1 MSHLKLLPNGLNYA
15 IKEYGVLGNLRRIM
29 ARNDDRFENY
39 ITMANRVLP
48 NQNPLVQFLL
58 MFSVDVEWTEDYL
71 INVIDAKLQ
80 QNASLANLTSLY
92 NKGKNHIGSV
102 YPETGHNTLLV
113 VPFGKPSTTQ
123 INGYF
128 TKEINTLVPLFP
140 IYTTDTKQRWDVIEL
155 INTQVSKSPTNIF
168 SIVQIDAYALII
180 GFWRWLRRNVDW
192 GNSPHGYLMNFPI
205 MNCYLY
211 HNELVNYNY
220 LNSNESKISI
230 DKGGFALEDYSTQ
243 LTDYTIYKNKYL
255 MMNPMKSFTNFI
267 SVNQAVNISVD
278 QDKMIFPQTYKSLF
292 FVQMQW
298 IWTLAS
304 LGMVRHYL
312 EYNNFLGTEDGRMKS
327 DINLYYM
334 VSLQSQV
341 NQIKS
346 DPWKK
351 HFLEIY
357 DAVEKLR

>member
-29 ARNDDRFENY
+29 ARNDDSFEKY
-39 ITMANRVLP
+39 INMANRVLP

-58 MFSVDVEWTEDYL
+58 MFSVNVEWSEEYL
-71 INVIDAKLQ
+71 INVIDTKLQ

-92 NKGKNHIGSV
+92 NKGKNHIGCV

-113 VPFGKPSTTQ
+113 VPFGKPSSSQ

-128 TKEINTLVPLFP
+128 TKEINSIVPLFP
-140 IYTTDTKQRWDVIEL
+140 IYTTDTKQRWDVMEL
-155 INTQVSKSPTNIF
+155 INTQVSKSPKEIF
-168 SIVQIDAYALII
+168 SIVQIDAYALVI
-180 GFWRWLRRNVDW
+180 GFWRWLRRGIDW

-220 LNSNESKISI
+220 LNDNESKISI
-230 DKGGFALEDYSTQ
+230 SQGGFALEPYGTH

-255 MMNPMKSFTNFI
+255 MSNPMKSFTNFVT
-267 SVNQAVNISVD
+267 VNQVTNIAVD
-278 QDKMIFPQTYKSLF
+278 QNKMIFPETYKSMF

-298 IWTLAS
+298 IWTLGA
-304 LGMVRHYL
+304 LGMVSHYL
-312 EYNNFLGTEDGRMKS
+312 KYNHFLGTEDGRIKS
-327 DINLYYM
+327 DLNIYYLTP
-334 VSLQSQV
+334 VQTQLG
-341 NQIKS
+341 QIKS
-346 DPWKK
+346 DVWKK
-351 HFLEIY
+351 HFLEVY
-357 DAVEKLR
+357 TEVEKIK